1 MTCSTHLRL
10 LLEIVERGIDIS
22 SYLLGLRSFRLNNI
36 DLSIIIVNYKSWG
49 VLQQCLDSFKQ
60 FPPKVSYEIIV
71 VDNNSQDGKFNS
83 FRQQFHEIKLIANKG
98 NYGFS
103 SGCNLGVDNAH
114 GEFLLFLNPDVTLT
128 SSPAIDDMFSFARAS
143 PNIGITSCRTLD
155 PNGKR
160 EREIAFLNPWLTIGW
175 LRAIYKLA
183 LSHKILITFPEN
195 NEIWYP
201 EWVAGSVILIQK
213 DFFKKIGKWSE
224 NNFWMYS
231 EDSDLC
237 LKSKNYGKKTAL
249 LRNVELKHSHG
260 GSSRRS
266 TKTTA
271 ITKSEVVTSSHVFI
285 HEHSSSIN
293 RVALH
298 LVIMV
303 NTLTSWLLRTL
314 ITLPFFWKD
323 FFKANLFT
331 LIAIIKYYLSVLI
344 HWNWKSKRL
353 KKNES

>member
-1 MTCSTHLRL
+1 M
-10 LLEIVERGIDIS
+10 
-22 SYLLGLRSFRLNNI
+22 NNI

-49 VLQQCLDSFKQ
+49 VLQQCLDSFQQ

-71 VDNNSQDGKFNS
+71 VDNDSQDGKFNN
-83 FRQQFHEIKLIANKG
+83 FRQQFHKIKLIANKG

-103 SGCNLGVDNAH
+103 SGCNLGADNAH

-128 SSPAIDDMFSFARAS
+128 CSPAIDDMFIFAKAN

-155 PNGKR
+155 SNGKR
-160 EREIAFLNPWLTIGW
+160 EREIAFLNPWLLIGW
-175 LRAIYKLA
+175 VRTMYKLA
-183 LSHKILITFPEN
+183 LSHKIAITFPEN

-201 EWVAGSVILIQK
+201 EWVAGSAILIQR

-231 EDSDLC
+231 EDLDIC
-237 LKSKNYGKKTAL
+237 IKSKNYGKKTAL

-260 GSSRRS
+260 GSSRRNP
-266 TKTTA
+266 KTTA

-285 HEHSSSIN
+285 HNHSKGKN
-293 RVALH
+293 RLALH
-298 LVIMV
+298 LVIMI
-303 NTLTSWLLRTL
+303 NTLASWFLRTI

-323 FFKANLFT
+323 FFKANLLTF
-331 LIAIIKYYLSVLI
+331 IAIIKYYLSAFI
-344 HWNWKSKRL
+344 RRSWKSKRL
-353 KKNES
+353 KNNEP

>member
-1 MTCSTHLRL
+1 MSK
-10 LLEIVERGIDIS
+10 
-22 SYLLGLRSFRLNNI
+22 I
-36 DLSIIIVNYKSWG
+36 DLSIIIVNYKCWD
-49 VLQQCLDSFKQ
+49 VLARCIDSFNKYK
-60 FPPKVSYEIIV
+60 PHTNYEIII
-71 VDNNSQDGKFNS
+71 VDNDSQDGKFNS
-83 FRQQFHEIKLIANKG
+83 FQQQFHEIKLIANKG

-103 SGCNLGVDNAH
+103 SACNLGADNAK
-114 GEFLLFLNPDVTLT
+114 GDFLLFLNPDVTLT
-128 SSPAIDDMFSFARAS
+128 SSPAIDEMFNFAKA
-143 PNIGITSCRTLD
+143 NTNVGITSCRTIY

-160 EREIAFLNPWLTIGW
+160 EREVAFLSPWLTIGW
-175 LRAIYKLA
+175 LRALYKFA
-183 LSHKILITFPEN
+183 LSRKIANKFPEN
-195 NEIWYP
+195 KNIWYP

-224 NNFWMYS
+224 DKFWMYS
-231 EDSDLC
+231 EDPDIC
-237 LKSKNYGKKTAL
+237 LKSNKNGKKIAL
-249 LRNVELKHSHG
+249 LRNVEIKHQHG
-260 GSSRRS
+260 GSSRRN

-331 LIAIIKYYLSVLI
+331 LLAIIKYYLSVLI